1 MNIKVT
7 NITIF
12 DREYFEA
19 LFGDKTFPDGS
30 YVIDFEDEFIE
41 FEQAFMRMVS
51 KIRKVNMFTFPV
63 LTYSLLRVNGK
74 FVDEEFARWCC
85 NHNREYCDANFYI
98 SEDVTSLSNCCRLVS
113 NIESMGYFNSLG
125 NAALEVGSVKVNT
138 INLARIAYESPT
150 KEDYFKL
157 LKEKV
162 VLCCQTLDVIR
173 HIIQRNIEKGL
184 LPNYSLGAI
193 HLESQYNTIGIIG
206 VYEALQKYGLTY
218 KDEFGNTFYTNE
230 GLQFAKDI
238 LKEITDVKNEFGK
251 DKDYRIN
258 IEEIPGERAAAVL
271 MQKDQIFFPDEA
283 YELPLYSNQWI
294 PLGVKTTLQEKI
306 RLSAELDKACS
317 GRSLTAL

>member
-19 LFGDKTFPDGS
+19 LFGDKQFPDGT
-30 YVIDFEDEFIE
+30 YMIDYEEEFME
-41 FEQAFMRMVS
+41 YQKVFMEVVS
-51 KIRKVNMFTFPV
+51 KIREKNMMTFPV

-74 FVDEEFARWCC
+74 FVDEEFARWACLHGMKW
-85 NHNREYCDANFYI
+85 NDSNYYI
-98 SEDVTSLSNCCRLVS
+98 SEDVTSLSNCCRLQS
-113 NIESMGYFNSLG
+113 NIESMGFFNSIG
-125 NAALEVGSVKVNT
+125 GTALEVGSVKVNT

-150 KEDYFKL
+150 KDDYFKL
-157 LKEKV
+157 LKEKTI
-162 VLCCQTLDVIR
+162 LCCQTLDVIR
-173 HIIQRNIEKGL
+173 HIIKRNIEKGL
-184 LPNYSLGAI
+184 LPNYTCGAL

-206 VYEALQKYGLTY
+206 IYEALQKFGFTY
-218 KDEFGNTFYTNE
+218 KDEFRNTFYTDE

-238 LKEITDVKNEFGK
+238 LKAITDTKEEFGK
-251 DKDYRIN
+251 DKNYMIN
-258 IEEIPGERAAAVL
+258 IEQIPGERAAAIL
-271 MQKDQIFFPDEA
+271 MQKDQVFFPEEE

-306 RLSAELDKACS
+306 RLSAELDRACS